1 MSKPVTILVVDDDR
15 DLVATLRMVL
25 EGAGYRVVSAPDAM
39 QGMATAADERPDL
52 ILLDI
57 MMPNATEGF
66 HFVWKLRRR
75 EEPYFQKVPIVVLSA
90 IHETTDLRFYPDSG
104 DGTYRA
110 GEFLPIQDFVDK
122 PLDPARLIERIGRVL
137 VLAERG

>member
-15 DLVATLRMVL
+15 DLVVTLRMVL
-25 EGAGYRVVSAPDAM
+25 EGAGYRVVSAPDAV
-39 QGMATAADERPDL
+39 QGMTTAADERPDV

-90 IHETTDLRFYPDSG
+90 IHETTELRFYPDSG

-122 PLDPARLIERIGRVL
+122 PLDPARLLERIGRVL
-137 VLAERG
+137 ALAERG

>member
-15 DLVATLRMVL
+15 DLVATLRLVL
-25 EGAGYRVVSAPDAM
+25 EGAGYRVVSAPDAV
-39 QGMATAADERPDL
+39 QGSAAAADERPDL

-122 PLDPARLIERIGRVL
+122 PLDPARLLERIGRVL